1 MSGPIKVLI
10 VDDHRMLAEALEVLL
25 TGEDGVETMGTAGTA
40 DEALEMCR
48 RGCPD
53 VALMDIDLPGTNGIE
68 ATARLLEMC
77 PEARV
82 VAITALQDQEL
93 LADAVRAGASGFV
106 PKTRAAE
113 ELVGVVRRAAAG
125 EIILPSGNVAGILWR
140 LKDAQQLQ
148 VDFDRRFALLTPR
161 EVEVLQA
168 LAEGRSTREVAA
180 RLFISPKTVR
190 SHVDR
195 ILTKLEVHSKLDAVV
210 LALRHGR
217 LDPRPVATG
226 LAIDSHL

>member
-1 MSGPIKVLI
+1 MSGPIRVLI
-10 VDDHRMLAEALEVLL
+10 VDDHRMLADALEVLL
-25 TGEDGVETMGTAGTA
+25 AGEAGLETMGTAATA

-48 RGCPD
+48 RVCPD

-93 LADAVRAGASGFV
+93 LAEAVRAGASGFV

-125 EIILPSGNVAGILWR
+125 EIILPSGDVAGILWR

-148 VDFDRRFALLTPR
+148 VDVDRRFALLTPR

-210 LALRHGR
+210 LALRHGVLR
-217 LDPRPVATG
+217 LDPRPAATR
-226 LAIDSHL
+226 LL

>member
-1 MSGPIKVLI
+1 MSEPIKVLI
-10 VDDHRMLAEALEVLL
+10 VDDHRMLAEALDVLL
-25 TGEDGVETMGTAGTA
+25 ASEDGLEAMGTAGTA
-40 DEALEMCR
+40 DQALEMCR

-53 VALMDIDLPGTNGIE
+53 VVLMDIDLPGTNGIE

-82 VAITALQDQEL
+82 VAITALQDQGL

-106 PKTRAAE
+106 PKTRAAD

-125 EIILPSGNVAGILWR
+125 EIILPSGDVAGILWR
-140 LKDAQQLQ
+140 LKDAQQLK

-168 LAEGRSTREVAA
+168 LAEGRSTREVAEH
-180 RLFISPKTVR
+180 LFISPKTVR

-195 ILTKLEVHSKLDAVV
+195 ILSKLQVHSKLDAVV
-210 LALRHGR
+210 LALRHGVLR
-217 LDPRPVATG
+217 LEPEPAAVRPV
-226 LAIDSHL
+226 

>member
-10 VDDHRMLAEALEVLL
+10 VDDHRMLAEALEALL
-25 TGEDGVETMGTAGTA
+25 AGEDGLEAMGTAGTA

-68 ATARLLEMC
+68 ATARLLEIC

-82 VAITALQDQEL
+82 VTITALQDQEL
-93 LADAVRAGASGFV
+93 LAEAVRAGASGFV

-125 EIILPSGNVAGILWR
+125 EIILPSGDVAGILWR
-140 LKDAQQLQ
+140 LKDARQLQ
-148 VDFDRRFALLTPR
+148 LDFDRRFALLTPR

-180 RLFISPKTVR
+180 HLFISPKTVR

-195 ILTKLEVHSKLDAVV
+195 ILNKLEVHSKLDAVL

-217 LDPRPVATG
+217 LDPRPATTQ
-226 LAIDSHL
+226 LL